1 MKMLIKIFV
10 VIIAIVSVAAVIALF
25 TRDKYTLVRTIVV
38 TKPAPLVFNYIR
50 FNRNQRSY
58 SKWLSL
64 DPHTAIDFKGAPD
77 GTPGAIMTFASN
89 DHKAGTGEWEITNVD
104 EGKRIDFELRFLKP
118 FAFTANGEFRTESL
132 SERET
137 KVIWSYNS
145 GMNWPM
151 NFMLLFL
158 DMDKVV
164 GNDIQISLQN
174 LKVQLEK
181 S

>member
-1 MKMLIKIFV
+1 MILKIFV
-10 VIIAIVSVAAVIALF
+10 VVVAIASVAAVVALF

-38 TKPAPLVFNYIR
+38 TKPAPLVFNYIK

-104 EGKRIDFELRFLKP
+104 EGKRVDFELRFLKP
-118 FAFTANGEFRTESL
+118 FAFTANGEFKTQSL
-132 SERET
+132 ANNQT
-137 KVIWSYNS
+137 QVTWTYHS

-151 NFMLLFL
+151 NLMLLFL
-158 DMDKVV
+158 DMDKLV
-164 GNDIQISLQN
+164 GKDIQTSLEN
-174 LKVQLEK
+174 LKFQLEK
-181 S
+181 P